1 MKALITGASSG
12 IGREFAYQLA
22 NEGYDM
28 IITGRRQERLEEI
41 KKNIKNVNVDVY
53 ACDLSKEEDCYKLFK
68 EFPDID
74 LLVNNAGFGVFG
86 DFSKTDLD
94 AEIEMIN
101 LNIKALHILMKLYL
115 QRMEEKN
122 SGNIINVASSAAFF
136 PGPMFSSYYSS
147 KAYVYRMTLAIYE
160 ELRRKN
166 SKVRVSVLCPGPVDT
181 EFNSVAGVK
190 FGLSSVTVDYVVR
203 YTLKML
209 KKKKTVITP
218 SLSIKLTRILSKIVP
233 DKIASRVVYKIQ
245 KAKNELKT
253 S

>member
-22 NEGYDM
+22 NEGYDI

-86 DFSKTDLD
+86 EFSKTDLD

-190 FGLSSVTVDYVVR
+190 FGLSAVTVDYVVR

-218 SLSIKLTRILSKIVP
+218 SISIKLTRILSKIVP

-245 KAKNELKT
+245 KAKMN
-253 S
+253 

>member
-12 IGREFAYQLA
+12 IGREFAYQLE
-22 NEGYDM
+22 NKGYDI

-86 DFSKTDLD
+86 EFSKTDLD

-209 KKKKTVITP
+209 EKKKTVITP

-245 KAKNELKT
+245 KAKMN
-253 S
+253 

>member
-22 NEGYDM
+22 SMGYDI
-28 IITGRRQERLEEI
+28 IITARRKDRLEEI

-53 ACDLSKEEDCYKLFK
+53 ACDLSKEEECYKLYK

-86 DFSKTDLD
+86 EFSKTELD

-115 QRMEEKN
+115 RKMEEKN

-147 KAYVYRMTLAIYE
+147 KAYVYRMTLAIFE
-160 ELRRKN
+160 ELRRKK
-166 SKVRVSVLCPGPVDT
+166 SKVGISVLCPGPVDT

-190 FGLSSVTVDYVVR
+190 FGLSSVTSDYLVK

-218 SLSIKLTRILSKIVP
+218 SLSIKLTRVLSKIVP
-233 DKIASRVVYKIQ
+233 EKLASRVVYKIQ
-245 KAKNELKT
+245 KAKIY
-253 S
+253 

>member
-22 NEGYDM
+22 SMGYDI
-28 IITGRRQERLEEI
+28 IITARRKDRLEEI

-53 ACDLSKEEDCYKLFK
+53 ACDLSKEEECYKLYK

-86 DFSKTDLD
+86 EFSKTELD

-115 QRMEEKN
+115 RKMEEKN
-122 SGNIINVASSAAFF
+122 SGYILNVASSAAFF

-147 KAYVYRMTLAIYE
+147 KAYVYRMTLAIFE
-160 ELRRKN
+160 ELRRKK
-166 SKVRVSVLCPGPVDT
+166 SKVGISVLCPGPVDT

-190 FGLSSVTVDYVVR
+190 FGLSSVTSDYLVK

-218 SLSIKLTRILSKIVP
+218 SLSIKLTRVLSKIVP
-233 DKIASRVVYKIQ
+233 EKLASRVVYKIQ
-245 KAKNELKT
+245 KAKIY
-253 S
+253 

>member
-22 NEGYDM
+22 NEGYDI

-86 DFSKTDLD
+86 EFSKTDLD

-190 FGLSSVTVDYVVR
+190 FGLSAVTVDYVVR

-245 KAKNELKT
+245 KAKNDY
-253 S
+253 

>member
-22 NEGYDM
+22 NEGYDI

-86 DFSKTDLD
+86 EFSKTDLD

-190 FGLSSVTVDYVVR
+190 FGLSAVTVDYVVR

-233 DKIASRVVYKIQ
+233 DKIASRAVYKIQ
-245 KAKNELKT
+245 KAKNDY
-253 S
+253 

>member
-22 NEGYDM
+22 SMGYDI
-28 IITGRRQERLEEI
+28 IITARRKDRLEEI

-53 ACDLSKEEDCYKLFK
+53 ACDLSKEEECYKLYK

-86 DFSKTDLD
+86 EFSKTELD

-115 QRMEEKN
+115 RKMEEKN
-122 SGNIINVASSAAFF
+122 SGYILNVASSAAFF

-160 ELRRKN
+160 ELRRKK
-166 SKVRVSVLCPGPVDT
+166 SKVGISVLCPGPVDT

-190 FGLSSVTVDYVVR
+190 FGLSSVTSDYLVK

-218 SLSIKLTRILSKIVP
+218 SLSIKLTRVLSKIVP
-233 DKIASRVVYKIQ
+233 EKLASRVVYKIQ
-245 KAKNELKT
+245 KAKIY
-253 S
+253 